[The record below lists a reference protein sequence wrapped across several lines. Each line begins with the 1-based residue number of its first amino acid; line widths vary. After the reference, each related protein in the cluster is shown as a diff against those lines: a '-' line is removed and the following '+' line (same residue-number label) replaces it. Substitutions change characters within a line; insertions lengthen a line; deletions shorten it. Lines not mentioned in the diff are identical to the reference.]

1 MSDDPKLTAQRR
13 ESLGSSATKKL
24 RREGLVPGNIYG
36 HKEETIAFAV
46 SSDTLSPIIASGHK
60 VVDFDLD
67 GKEEKAIIQD
77 VQWDTFSQ
85 YVQHFDLLRV
95 DANERVST
103 DVEIVVRGIAP
114 GVLAGGILE
123 QTHHY
128 LPIECPVIR
137 LPEQI
142 VIRVTDLKLG
152 QAVHV
157 SDLALPK
164 DCTTSLPGEE
174 VVVHIVEPRKAPVLD
189 DEADASASAE
199 PEVVGA
205 DKEADEE

>member
-13 ESLGSSATKKL
+13 EALGSSATKKL

-46 SSDTLSPIIASGHK
+46 SSETLSPIIASGHK

-157 SDLALPK
+157 SDLELPK
-164 DCTTSLPGEE
+164 DCTTSLPPEE

-189 DEADASASAE
+189 DEAEASASAE

>member
-1 MSDDPKLTAQRR
+1 MSDDPKLAAQRR

-24 RREGLVPGNIYG
+24 RREGLIPGNIYG

-46 SSDTLSPIIASGHK
+46 SSDTLNPIIASGHK
-60 VVDFDLD
+60 VVDFSLN
-67 GKEEKAIIQD
+67 GKEEKAIIKD

-85 YVQHFDLLRV
+85 FVQHFDLLRV

-103 DVEIVVRGIAP
+103 EVEIVVRGIAP

-142 VIRVTDLKLG
+142 IIRVTDLKLG

-157 SDLALPK
+157 SDLDLPK
-164 DCTTSLPGEE
+164 DCSTTLPGEE
-174 VVVHIVEPRKAPVLD
+174 VVVHIVEPRKAPVT
-189 DEADASASAE
+189 DEETEGSAE

-205 DKEADEE
+205 DKDADEE